1 MDLNYLIILNNYL
14 VFPQPTNL
22 ANLKKVLLSLKIM
35 NLLLFKNLGKLK
47 NRFSIV
53 EGKKK
58 IYIYLVDSFGENDS
72 VERVE

>member
-1 MDLNYLIILNNYL
+1 
-14 VFPQPTNL
+14 
-22 ANLKKVLLSLKIM
+22 M

-58 IYIYLVDSFGENDS
+58 KKKEYLVDSFGENDS